1 MDNGSL
7 TTTIQNNDYVKT
19 VISLK
24 LFETVSFSLNYF
36 EIVLVLKKIDFFCFK
51 LIYFIFLNC
60 FDVLISKVNFIY
72 IKKTTATLTNTLFLL
87 YTGHLI

>member
-36 EIVLVLKKIDFFCFK
+36 EIVLVLKK
-51 LIYFIFLNC
+51 FIFFASN
-60 FDVLISKVNFIY
+60 
-72 IKKTTATLTNTLFLL
+72 
-87 YTGHLI
+87 